1 MKHLS
6 ILLLLAA
13 SFASCEN
20 YKSKLIEKKACI
32 VTSVEEFSPGQRNT
46 MQVDYEWHAV
56 TDCGMSFTSRKHIE
70 VGDTIQV
77 EYHKY
82 VK

>member
-6 ILLLLAA
+6 ILLLLVVC
-13 SFASCEN
+13 FTSCEN
-20 YKSKLIEKKACI
+20 YKTKVIEKRSCVI
-32 VTSVEEFSPGQRNT
+32 TSVEEFSPGQRHT

-56 TDCGMSFTSRKHIE
+56 TDCGTSITSRKHIE
-70 VGDTIQV
+70 VGDTIQI